1 MLKERFG
8 KPQIIIS
15 AHVDEMLKI
24 QASTDGR
31 LSSLLYV
38 YDKISVNVRGLAL
51 LGVQPEQYG
60 SLLIPI
66 VMSKLASDVRLQ
78 IARKNSSEIWK
89 IDELLEAVKTEI
101 EARESSEGARASAV
115 DIASFQI
122 ITKPRHHSELVHF
135 SQRHMQEDFKIRCA
149 FCNNLHY
156 SASCDVVQSYESR
169 KQILAKAGRCYN
181 CIRKGHQVKEC
192 SVKRIVDTVVNVITS
207 QYVIQCMQRESK
219 KPKKNRNK
227 TTTSKRRLQLQRVTR
242 IEESEI
248 VFFCKLH
255 GQ

>member
-1 MLKERFG
+1 MPKLTLPKFKGDVTKWTTFWDSFNSAIHSNESIHAIDKFNYLNAHLEGTAARAIQGLTLSSSNYTSAIELLKERFG

-31 LSSLLYV
+31 LSSLRYV

-115 DIASFQI
+115 DNR
-122 ITKPRHHSELVHF
+122 KF
-135 SQRHMQEDFKIRCA
+135 S
-149 FCNNLHY
+149 NN
-156 SASCDVVQSYESR
+156 
-169 KQILAKAGRCYN
+169 
-181 CIRKGHQVKEC
+181 
-192 SVKRIVDTVVNVITS
+192 
-207 QYVIQCMQRESK
+207 
-219 KPKKNRNK
+219 NK
-227 TTTSKRRLQLQRVTR
+227 TQAPLGASALFTKTHARGLQDSLCFLQ
-242 IEESEI
+242 
-248 VFFCKLH
+248 
-255 GQ
+255 

>member
-31 LSSLLYV
+31 LSSLRYV
-38 YDKISVNVRGLAL
+38 YDKISVNVRGLMAS
-51 LGVQPEQYG
+51 LGVQSKQYG

-115 DIASFQI
+115 DNR
-122 ITKPRHHSELVHF
+122 KF
-135 SQRHMQEDFKIRCA
+135 S
-149 FCNNLHY
+149 NN
-156 SASCDVVQSYESR
+156 
-169 KQILAKAGRCYN
+169 
-181 CIRKGHQVKEC
+181 
-192 SVKRIVDTVVNVITS
+192 
-207 QYVIQCMQRESK
+207 
-219 KPKKNRNK
+219 NK
-227 TTTSKRRLQLQRVTR
+227 TKAPLGASALFTKTHARGLQDSLCFLQ
-242 IEESEI
+242 
-248 VFFCKLH
+248 
-255 GQ
+255 